1 MNASAAKVI
10 DQYGVVGH
18 PIAHSWSPFIHGRF
32 AYETGQSLN
41 YRLYDF
47 TPEEF
52 HARVR
57 EFFKQ
62 GGRGLNITV
71 PHKIAAM
78 DLAHDLTARAGQ
90 AGAVN
95 TLAIRDDDTL
105 LGDNTDG
112 AGLVRDLCHNQSI
125 ILTHRRVLII
135 GAGGAA
141 RGVLAPLLALSPT
154 EIVIANRTSERAET
168 LAKTFEKLGTTRG
181 VGFSDIPGGVF
192 DLIINAT
199 SASLSGDT
207 PDVPTTVVGPETVC
221 YDMAYG
227 KTDTS
232 FVRWALK
239 HGCTR
244 ALQGWGML
252 VEQAAESFR
261 IWRGIR
267 PETATVLAAL
277 KDRTVLPQY
286 NSAFKN
292 LTAS

>member
-1 MNASAAKVI
+1 MNASAAETM

-18 PIAHSWSPFIHGRF
+18 PVAHSWSPFIHGLFSR
-32 AYETGQSLN
+32 ETGQSLS

-52 HARVR
+52 PGRVR

-71 PHKIAAM
+71 PHKIAAV
-78 DLAHDLTARAGQ
+78 DLADDLTSRA
-90 AGAVN
+90 AHAAAVN
-95 TLAIRDDDTL
+95 TFTVRTDGTL

-112 AGLVRDLCHNQSI
+112 TGLVRDLCDNQGI
-125 ILTHRRVLII
+125 VITHRRILII
-135 GAGGAA
+135 GAGGAS

-154 EIVIANRTSERAET
+154 EIVIANRTADRAEM
-168 LAKTFEKLGTTRG
+168 LARSFEKLGATRG
-181 VGFSDIPGGVF
+181 VGFRYISGGVF

-199 SASLSGDT
+199 SASLSGEI
-207 PDVPTTVVGPETVC
+207 PAVPASVVGPETVC

-227 KTDTS
+227 KSDTP

-239 HGCTR
+239 QGCTR

-261 IWRGIR
+261 VWRGIR
-267 PETATVLAAL
+267 PATAPVLAAL
-277 KDRTVLPQY
+277 KERAALP
-286 NSAFKN
+286 SM
-292 LTAS
+292 TAQ